1 MGGHGG
7 AIDGHGEHATCTP
20 PGVIRTPAADDS
32 AASARANQCDDSP
45 AAGAGTDESEQLQ
58 TARITSTT
66 SARAARIA
74 RFEGTDRHEVGRGES
89 LTRTHRA
96 ATRIQ
101 AGIRGRLSRATKV
114 GQLARNR
121 PRNRTRRE
129 TKLDDVCE
137 NLPPLTLY
145 VNKLPWET
153 NEVRC
158 LTDDK
163 SLGLSIAPAPQSTT
177 AAAVAFHAHS

>member
-20 PGVIRTPAADDS
+20 PGVIQTPAADDS

-74 RFEGTDRHEVGRGES
+74 RFEGTD
-89 LTRTHRA
+89 THRA
-96 ATRIQ
+96 ATCIQ
-101 AGIRGRLSRATKV
+101 AGIRGRLSRVTKA

-163 SLGLSIAPAPQSTT
+163 SLSD
-177 AAAVAFHAHS
+177 